1 MVCLFAL
8 KLNAILQLEVLSLKV
23 WEQAVVSI
31 SAGFGQFLW
40 YEEGEGALYRGR
52 FCPDMAF

>member
-1 MVCLFAL
+1 MCLFAL
-8 KLNAILQLEVLSLKV
+8 KLNAILQLEVLSPKV
-23 WEQAVVSI
+23 WEQVVASI

-40 YEEGEGALYRGR
+40 YEEGEGALCRGR